1 MQFRNSVYDVD
12 KNGNVF
18 NTKLKKQITPVLKK
32 TGYYEVRLGLNNKRT
47 SLSHHRVVW
56 ETWNGS
62 IPQGMHI
69 NHINQIKSDNRLSNL
84 EMVTP
89 SENQQKRE
97 LACGEEIHNSKATDT
112 IVREIRNSV
121 ESTSVL
127 AEKYDLSKSAVKRI
141 KNYTT
146 WKHVS

>member
-1 MQFRNSVYDVD
+1 MQFRNSIYDVD

-32 TGYYEVRLGLNNKRT
+32 TGYYEVRLGLDNKRT

-69 NHINQIKSDNRLSNL
+69 NHINQIKSDNKLSNL

-89 SENQQKRE
+89 SENQKKRV
-97 LACGEEIHNSKATDT
+97 LACGEQIHNSKATET

-127 AEKYDLSKSAVKRI
+127 AEKYGLSKSAVKRI
-141 KNYTT
+141 KNYAT
-146 WKHVS
+146 WKHIS